1 MKKKSQ
7 YNLALEQVQA
17 QSNTPTTT
25 HLSEAVTVEQQDSET
40 VNQPTV
46 QTARQLD
53 KKPAKQQ
60 RIKATFYLSPAD
72 IIAIDKM
79 QTAKFEK
86 NGKKPE
92 KSELVSEAIQLLF
105 KQLDS

>member
-1 MKKKSQ
+1 MRRKSQ
-7 YNLALEQVQA
+7 YSLALEQVQA
-17 QSNTPTTT
+17 QS
-25 HLSEAVTVEQQDSET
+25 SESTAALVLEAGTVEQSDSQT
-40 VNQPTV
+40 ANQPTV
-46 QTARQLD
+46 QTAQQLD
-53 KKPAKQQ
+53 NKPAKHQ

-92 KSELVSEAIQLLF
+92 KSDLVSKAIQLLF
-105 KQLDS
+105 